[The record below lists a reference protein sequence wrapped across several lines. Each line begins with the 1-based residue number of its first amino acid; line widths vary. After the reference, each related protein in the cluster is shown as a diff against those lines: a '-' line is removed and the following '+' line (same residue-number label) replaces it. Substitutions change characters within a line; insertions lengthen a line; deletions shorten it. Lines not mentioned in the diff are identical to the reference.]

1 MAVEPQGSR
10 GVDMDEVTRLVEALE
25 RDLEKVRSGSGD
37 IETLRA
43 EVMQLRSALGNA
55 PRVDDVAANLH
66 GVRGAMHRAEE
77 ELAVDAFRASDYIV
91 RIGRILGLS

>member
-1 MAVEPQGSR
+1 MAVEPQGGP
-10 GVDMDEVTRLVEALE
+10 GVDMNEVTRLVEALE

-37 IETLRA
+37 IDTLRA
-43 EVMQLRSALGNA
+43 EVAQLREALGTSPA
-55 PRVDDVAANLH
+55 ATEIEANLQ

>member
-1 MAVEPQGSR
+1 MAVEPQGGP

-25 RDLEKVRSGSGD
+25 RDLEKVRAGSGD
-37 IETLRA
+37 IETLRT
-43 EVMQLRSALGNA
+43 EVAQLRDALGA
-55 PRVDDVAANLH
+55 SAQGGDIATSLH

>member
-1 MAVEPQGSR
+1 MADEPQRGP
-10 GVDMDEVTRLVEALE
+10 GVDMNEVTRLVEALE

-37 IETLRA
+37 IETLRT
-43 EVMQLRSALGNA
+43 EVAQLREALGTA
-55 PRVDDVAANLH
+55 PASDDLAASLH

>member
-1 MAVEPQGSR
+1 MADEPQRGP
-10 GVDMDEVTRLVEALE
+10 GVDMNEVTRLVEALE

-43 EVMQLRSALGNA
+43 EVAQLRDALGTA
-55 PRVDDVAANLH
+55 PAGDDLAANLH